1 VRGRIGGEPP
11 LDEAALKWR
20 VIIHL
25 TFVTSGV
32 LLALMDLVS
41 SRSLRHCRT
50 ITSATR

>member
-1 VRGRIGGEPP
+1 LKIGEGL
-11 LDEAALKWR
+11 LDEAALKWN

-41 SRSLRHCRT
+41 SRSAKRRGEL
-50 ITSATR
+50 S

>member
-1 VRGRIGGEPP
+1 MKISEGLV
-11 LDEAALKWR
+11 DETVLKWS

-41 SRSLRHCRT
+41 SRSAKR
-50 ITSATR
+50 

>member
-1 VRGRIGGEPP
+1 MAPFYVGLVEGL
-11 LDEAALKWR
+11 LDEAALKWS

-41 SRSLRHCRT
+41 SRSQH
-50 ITSATR
+50 